1 MDTKESS
8 ANASV
13 AGATAQQS
21 QNGVVGSVKG
31 VIIISS
37 VTSLCTIAVYK
48 AVQYLMP
55 NPKNPSAKS
64 DTNYVFCSAEGQA
77 VVLSEHD
84 VFSIVQMYEDG
95 ILPSVIASKYN
106 MDSVMICRI
115 VNSFKY

>member
-31 VIIISS
+31 
-37 VTSLCTIAVYK
+37 
-48 AVQYLMP
+48 
-55 NPKNPSAKS
+55 SAKS

-77 VVLSEHD
+77 VVLSEHEHCAD
-84 VFSIVQMYEDG
+84 V
-95 ILPSVIASKYN
+95 
-106 MDSVMICRI
+106 
-115 VNSFKY
+115 